1 MRTLEDFIDE
11 LVRTRYGTAQVI
23 AGRIGISGSAFSR
36 GVAAGSLSTESLL
49 RLAAETGT
57 PASDILRMAKKEHVA
72 HLIESLYGK
81 AAATPPT
88 GDQRLVAEL
97 WVTLPQAVQQALLS
111 LMRQLSKQQMA
122 TGKRR
127 TA

>member
-57 PASDILRMAKKEHVA
+57 PASDVLRMAKKEHVA

-81 AAATPPT
+81 AVVSPPT
-88 GDQRLVAEL
+88 GDQRVVSEL
-97 WVTLPQAVQQALLS
+97 WATLPTAVQQAFLTLL
-111 LMRQLSKQQMA
+111 RQVGKSSA
-122 TGKRR
+122 AAGKRR